1 MNRMR
6 KVYGCPVELSLE
18 LLGGK
23 WKSVILAY
31 LKDRPRS
38 YGELR
43 QLIPDLSDKVLT
55 ERLRGLEAQGLA
67 ARQIG
72 PEPGRVRYSLT
83 ERGKSLR
90 PVLEALYAWGEHVAP
105 DLDVRFRSS
114 GITPASSTAR
124 AR

>member
-55 ERLRGLEAQGLA
+55 ERLKGLEEQGLA
-67 ARQIG
+67 ARELG
-72 PEPGRVRYSLT
+72 VGEPPRVRYFLT
-83 ERGKSLR
+83 ERGQSLR
-90 PVLEALYAWGEHVAP
+90 PVLEALYAWGEQAAP
-105 DLDVRFRSS
+105 DLDVQFR
-114 GITPASSTAR
+114 ASR
-124 AR
+124 G